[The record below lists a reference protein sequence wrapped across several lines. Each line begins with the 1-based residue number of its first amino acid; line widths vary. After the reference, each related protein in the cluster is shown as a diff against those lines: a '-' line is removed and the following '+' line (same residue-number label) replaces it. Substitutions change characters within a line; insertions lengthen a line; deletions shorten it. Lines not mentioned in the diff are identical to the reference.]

1 MFLRNKKKG
10 RDVKLLYDVMADT
23 TGYTQEV
30 ALRICSSLWSTRGH
44 YDPVYTDYQIA
55 LLPLF
60 PKPPQKKGC
69 KIMLAEKKHTYTD
82 VLANISWNTFT
93 GNISKGLSKSV
104 LWTVIK

>member
-1 MFLRNKKKG
+1 MRC
-10 RDVKLLYDVMADT
+10 DVKLLYDVMADT
-23 TGYTQEV
+23 TGYTQEL
-30 ALRICSSLWSTRGH
+30 ALRVCSSLWSTRGH

-60 PKPPQKKGC
+60 PKSPQKKGC
-69 KIMLAEKKHTYTD
+69 KIMLAEKKHTYTV

>member
-1 MFLRNKKKG
+1 MR
-10 RDVKLLYDVMADT
+10 RDVKLLYDVMADI
-23 TGYTQEV
+23 TGYTQEL
-30 ALRICSSLWSTRGH
+30 ALRVCSWLWSTRGH

-60 PKPPQKKGC
+60 PKPPQKKGY